1 MCRSRLEIKWIAT
14 VLAMAV
20 FGWSSPVSFGQNGG
34 GDGSQTVTLCHVP
47 VDNPENAQTIVVV
60 QSAAEAHLLH
70 DDYLGPCLGDDGNA
84 DAQNQGGGRQGSG
97 SQDETVI
104 ICHVPPGNPG
114 NAHTLEVGAA
124 AAEVH
129 LAHGDFLGVCPGGP
143 CLSDSDCD
151 DGNLCNGIETCD
163 LVAGC
168 QLGTPLNCDDG
179 NVCNGAETCDPA
191 SGCQDGTPLNCN
203 DGNVCNGAETC
214 NTASGCQDGTPLDCD
229 DDNPCTDDSCD
240 SATGCVNEPNTD
252 ACEDGNDCTTNDTC
266 VDGECAGGA
275 QPNCDD
281 DDACTIDTCELL
293 AGCVNE
299 FQDADNDDV
308 CDADDN
314 CPQDAN
320 PDQLDGDEDGV
331 GDACDPCPADNPD
344 DTDDDGVCD
353 SDDTCPGFDDNQDSD
368 EDGIADGCDD
378 CPNDADNDEDGDGV
392 CGDVDQC
399 PGTPPD
405 TDVGS
410 DGCPPGESQQQPPPP
425 DEELCGVCGSGGE
438 MSMAVMLMGLMLM
451 RFGMR
456 RRHS

>member
-1 MCRSRLEIKWIAT
+1 MCRSKLEIKWIAP

-34 GDGSQTVTLCHVP
+34 GDGGQTVTLCHVP
-47 VDNPENAQTIVVV
+47 TDNPEDAQTILVD

-70 DDYLGPCLGDDGNA
+70 NDYLGACLGDDGNR
-84 DAQNQGGGRQGSG
+84 DPQGQGDGG
-97 SQDETVI
+97 QDNGDEGGTVI
-104 ICHVPPGNPG
+104 ICHVPPGEPG
-114 NAHTLEVGAA
+114 NAHTIEVDAS

-129 LAHGDFLGVCPGGP
+129 LSHGDFLGFCPGEE

-151 DGNLCNGIETCD
+151 DGNLCNGTETCD

-168 QLGTPLNCDDG
+168 QL
-179 NVCNGAETCDPA
+179 
-191 SGCQDGTPLNCN
+191 GTPLNCN

-214 NTASGCQDGTPLDCD
+214 NSASGCQSGTALGCD
-229 DDNPCTDDSCD
+229 DGNSCTDDSCHP
-240 SATGCVNEPNTD
+240 ATGCVTEPNTD
-252 ACEDGNDCTTNDTC
+252 ACEDGNACTTNDTC
-266 VDGECAGGA
+266 ADGECVGGA
-275 QPNCDD
+275 PANCDD
-281 DDACTIDTCELL
+281 GDVCTIDTCELL
-293 AGCVNE
+293 AGCVSE
-299 FQDADNDDV
+299 FQDADDDDI
-308 CDADDN
+308 CDPEDN

-331 GDACDPCPADNPD
+331 GDACDACPGFDDNVDMDGDGAPDGCDPCPADNPD

-368 EDGIADGCDD
+368 VDGIADGCDD

-405 TDVGS
+405 TDVES
-410 DGCPPGESQQQPPPP
+410 DGCPPGESQQQPPAP
-425 DEELCGVCGSGGE
+425 DEELCGVCGNGGE